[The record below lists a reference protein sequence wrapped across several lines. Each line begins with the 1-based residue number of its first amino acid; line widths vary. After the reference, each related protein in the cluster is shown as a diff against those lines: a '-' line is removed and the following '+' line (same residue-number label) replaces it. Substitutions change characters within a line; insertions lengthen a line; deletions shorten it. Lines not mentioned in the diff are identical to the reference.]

1 LGKAPQEPKLLI
13 DACLTRALVEHLLHH
28 RGIDA
33 VRVDDILPS
42 DASDA
47 AILALARQQ
56 GRVIVTE
63 NAQDFR
69 ALATGNAGHPGLVIL
84 AGSVGRRRQL
94 ELGEIAVDRM
104 LDDMAK
110 GKGPEGH
117 VYEVAADG
125 KIRRVKL
132 PA

>member
-13 DACLTRALVEHLLHH
+13 DTCLTRALVEHLLHH
-28 RGIDA
+28 RGIDV
-33 VRVDDILPS
+33 VRADDVLAP

-47 AILALARQQ
+47 AVLALARQQ

-63 NAQDFR
+63 NAVDFR
-69 ALATGNAGHPGLVIL
+69 ALATDAPDHPGLVIL
-84 AGSVGRRRQL
+84 ASSVGKRRQL

-104 LDDMAK
+104 LDDMTK
-110 GKGPEGH
+110 GKEPAGH
-117 VYEVAADG
+117 VYDVAADG
-125 KIRRVKL
+125 RIKRTRL